1 MPDMNRFSQIRR
13 NGVSAR
19 LSLLLLPFVGFIC
32 VGANAQSSCS
42 GAPLQIDETIGEL
55 HVKSAPLARQG
66 FPWEYENNHELLI
79 VLAKEKIQGMAV
91 LQAEVDAAGAVTSVE
106 EISGP
111 HALTSVFADETKRL
125 SFVPFERDG
134 QPVCVRFTIRWV
146 PRIYAH
152 ETGPEFAG
160 RDQFYSLFKKCT
172 ALSASGT
179 RPAGLTEICERAA
192 DTGDPLRSDYYGRD
206 KRAAYV
212 LCATAL
218 MRDNR
223 AKEAPPYAEKAVA
236 TADLG
241 FDDVAGKAAAYGVR
255 GQARGLTGDLKGA
268 NEDLMKAEELERATF
283 EVPRKPEQ
291 KIFDR
296 HALQSTL
303 GFHAE
308 ILTALGRNSE
318 ADTLRDEARKL

>member
-1 MPDMNRFSQIRR
+1 MPDVNRFSLRLR
-13 NGVSAR
+13 NGIPGR
-19 LSLLLLPFVGFIC
+19 LSLLFLPFMVSLSM
-32 VGANAQSSCS
+32 GATAQSSCS
-42 GAPLQIDETIGEL
+42 GTPVQIDETVGEL
-55 HVKSAPLARQG
+55 HGKSAPLEKQG

-79 VLAKEKIQGMAV
+79 VLAKEKIQGTAV

-125 SFVPFERDG
+125 SFVPFKRDG
-134 QPVCVRFTIRWV
+134 QPVCVRFLIRWV
-146 PRIYAH
+146 PRNYA

-160 RDQFYSLFKKCT
+160 TDKFYSLFKKCRT
-172 ALSASGT
+172 FASGT
-179 RPAGLTEICERAA
+179 RPAGMVESCEPAAEAAEPVRA
-192 DTGDPLRSDYYGRD
+192 DYGQD

-223 AKEAPPYAEKAVA
+223 AKEALPYAEKAVA

-241 FDDVAGKAAAYGVR
+241 FDDVSGKAAAYGVR
-255 GQARGLTGDLKGA
+255 GQARALTGDLRGA
-268 NEDLMKAEELERATF
+268 NEDLLKAEELERATF

-291 KIFDR
+291 K
-296 HALQSTL
+296 HSTRMRSSPCL
-303 GFHAE
+303 GFMQ
-308 ILTALGRNSE
+308 RS
-318 ADTLRDEARKL
+318 

>member
-1 MPDMNRFSQIRR
+1 MPDVNRFSLRRR
-13 NGVSAR
+13 NGIPSR
-19 LSLLLLPFVGFIC
+19 LSLLLLPFVAFIC

-55 HVKSAPLARQG
+55 HVKSAPLEKQG

-79 VLAKEKIQGMAV
+79 VLAKEKIQGLAV
-91 LQAEVDAAGAVTSVE
+91 LQVDVNAAGTVTAVE

-125 SFVPFERDG
+125 SFVPFKQNG
-134 QPVCVRFTIRWV
+134 QPVCGRFTSRWV
-146 PRIYAH
+146 TRNYAH

-160 RDQFYSLFKKCT
+160 VDQFYSLFKKCRT
-172 ALSASGT
+172 LSASGT
-179 RPAGLTEICERAA
+179 RPAGMVGSCEPAA
-192 DTGDPLRSDYYGRD
+192 EAAEPLRADYFGQD

-223 AKEAPPYAEKAVA
+223 PKEALPYAEKAVA

-241 FDDVAGKAAAYGVR
+241 FDDVSGKAAAYGVR
-255 GQARGLTGDLKGA
+255 GQARALTGDLRGA
-268 NEDLMKAEELERATF
+268 NEDLLKAEELERATF
-283 EVPRKPEQ
+283 DVPRKPEQ
-291 KIFDR
+291 KAFNT
-296 HALQSTL
+296 HALQSML

-308 ILTALGRNSE
+308 VLTALGNKPAAE
-318 ADTLRDEARKL
+318 KLRDEAKKL

>member
-1 MPDMNRFSQIRR
+1 MHALNRFFLTRR
-13 NGVSAR
+13 NRVPGQTC
-19 LSLLLLPFVGFIC
+19 LFLLPFIALMC

-42 GAPLQIDETIGEL
+42 GAPLLIDETIGEL
-55 HVKSAPLARQG
+55 HVKSAPLEEQG

-91 LQAEVDAAGAVTSVE
+91 VQAEVDAAGAVTSVE

-111 HALTSVFADETKRL
+111 HALTSVFADETRRL
-125 SFVPFERDG
+125 SFVPFKQDG
-134 QPVCVRFTIRWV
+134 QTVCVRFLIRWV
-146 PRIYAH
+146 PRNYAR

-160 RDQFYSLFKKCT
+160 TDKFYSLFKKCRT
-172 ALSASGT
+172 LSVSGT
-179 RPAGLTEICERAA
+179 RPPGMVESCEPAA
-192 DTGDPLRSDYYGRD
+192 VAAEPLRADYFGQD

-223 AKEAPPYAEKAVA
+223 AKEALPYAEKAVK

-241 FDDVAGKAAAYGVR
+241 WDDVSGKAAAYGVR
-255 GQARGLTGDLKGA
+255 GQARAMTGDLHGSDQDLSRA
-268 NEDLMKAEELERATF
+268 EDLERSTF

-291 KIFDR
+291 KAFDT
-296 HALQSTL
+296 HALKSML

-308 ILTALGRNSE
+308 ILTVMGRKPDAE
-318 ADTLRDEARKL
+318 RLRDEARKL

>member
-1 MPDMNRFSQIRR
+1 MRRF
-13 NGVSAR
+13 
-19 LSLLLLPFVGFIC
+19 
-32 VGANAQSSCS
+32 
-42 GAPLQIDETIGEL
+42 GEL
-55 HVKSAPLARQG
+55 HVKSAPLEKRR
-66 FPWEYENNHELLI
+66 FPWDYENNHELLI

-91 LQAEVDAAGAVTSVE
+91 LQAEVDAAGAVASVE

-125 SFVPFERDG
+125 SFVPFKRDG

-160 RDQFYSLFKKCT
+160 RDQFYSLFKKCR

-179 RPAGLTEICERAA
+179 RPPGMVESCEPAA
-192 DTGDPLRSDYYGRD
+192 NAAEPLRTDYFGQD

-223 AKEAPPYAEKAVA
+223 AKDALTYAQKAVD

-241 FDDVAGKAAAYGVR
+241 FDDVSGKAAAYGVR

-296 HALQSTL
+296 HALQSML

-308 ILTALGRNSE
+308 ILTALGRKSE
-318 ADTLRDEARKL
+318 ADKLRDEARKL